1 LDVDETEM
9 GFEDLGEV
17 CWRLAKARHFLIF
30 QERVRVMVWNAT
42 LSALPVG
49 ATAVF
54 RHLHFG
60 HIVSH

>member
-1 LDVDETEM
+1 
-9 GFEDLGEV
+9 
-17 CWRLAKARHFLIF
+17 
-30 QERVRVMVWNAT
+30 MVWNAT

-60 HIVSH
+60 HIVSHWGWGWGWDEDKDCSKGNLHRLSCCCCPH